1 MIETFQKFGG
11 SGGILCWFAI
21 AWLYLWCTEKQRDR
35 RIIFLYM
42 PAIVLLLF
50 FNPLFYKIFGGVTE
64 EAIYF
69 RFLWLIPITLVIGY
83 TIVQVGEGLQKKKRN
98 CFIMLAVLVLM
109 VSGKLVYRNPLYSRA
124 ENMYHVPQTVVEI
137 CDAIEVEGREI
148 MALFP
153 REFLLYVRQYSAV
166 VCMPYGRNEY
176 MGGYNEL
183 YRLMNKEEL
192 VVEEIVPKIREYGCH
207 YVILGEDK
215 KLIGNLKDCGFE
227 LLGEVDGYKIYRDTT
242 AYFGL
247 WDEEI

>member
-11 SGGILCWFAI
+11 SGWILCWFAV
-21 AWLYLWCTEKQRDR
+21 AWLYLWRTEKQRDR

-50 FNPLFYKIFGGVTE
+50 FNPLFFKVFGGVTE

-83 TIVQVGEGLQKKKRN
+83 TIVQIAANLQEKKRRY
-98 CFIMLAVLVLM
+98 FIALAVLVLV

-137 CDAIEVEGREI
+137 CDAIEVEGREV

-153 REFLLYVRQYSAV
+153 REFLLYVRQYSAT
-166 VCMPYGRNEY
+166 VCMPYGRNAY
-176 MGGYNEL
+176 TGGYNYL
-183 YRLMNKEEL
+183 YRIMNEDEL
-192 VVEEIVPKIREYGCH
+192 VIEEIVPEIREYNCH

-215 KLIGNLKDCGFE
+215 KLIGDLEDYGFV
-227 LLGEVDGYKIYRDTT
+227 LFGEIDGYKIYRDTT
-242 AYFGL
+242 VYIGL
-247 WDEEI
+247 